1 MKVVEKRVGTN
12 EEECI
17 WMRRPQRKRIWLR
30 WQGRREIERTA
41 DAKEKEIYGDAM
53 DGEKKARE
61 NGKEANMGMEM
72 MMLLETPSDF
82 EVGKREEEAR
92 QGRAMDK

>member
-1 MKVVEKRVGTN
+1 
-12 EEECI
+12 
-17 WMRRPQRKRIWLR
+17 
-30 WQGRREIERTA
+30 
-41 DAKEKEIYGDAM
+41 M

-61 NGKEANMGMEM
+61 NGEEANMGMEM
-72 MMLLETPSDF
+72 MMLLETHSDF

>member
-1 MKVVEKRVGTN
+1 MVVLARLTANRANGG
-12 EEECI
+12 
-17 WMRRPQRKRIWLR
+17 RK
-30 WQGRREIERTA
+30 G
-41 DAKEKEIYGDAM
+41 KEIYGDAM
-53 DGEKKARE
+53 DSEKKVRE
-61 NGKEANMGMEM
+61 NGEEANMGMEM